1 MSERRYPEK
10 TERMKVLFVCHGNIC
25 RSVSAQ
31 YILRKLVE
39 REGIVEHFLID
50 SAATSTEEIG
60 NVIYPP
66 MRTAL
71 ERKNIPIGNHRA
83 RQLKRS
89 DYEKFDLI
97 IGMDEENLYYMKK
110 MLEQDPEH
118 KLHYLMEY
126 ADRPDEII
134 DDPWY
139 TRRFDA
145 CAGQIEEGCR
155 GLLSYFRAGGGHEK
169 KCRSWQEKEWKW
181 F

>member
-1 MSERRYPEK
+1 MSERRYLEK
-10 TERMKVLFVCHGNIC
+10 TERIKILFVCHGNIC

-39 REGIVEHFLID
+39 REGIAEHFLID

-89 DYEKFDLI
+89 DYENFDLI

-126 ADRPDEII
+126 TDRPDEII

-169 KCRSWQEKEWKW
+169 KCRSWQAEEWKW